1 MTKRAPTK
9 EPLSFAF
16 AKARRVAPCKPGP
29 GAGQER
35 ARLRATLQYFEK
47 QQAKRRAEFR
57 ERLAGRDADRAAF
70 RRNEPGATGSSRK
83 LDVRQRAQVVFEAK
97 LAERG
102 KAPAQQ
108 KKVSSIVRGAR
119 SGAEL
124 LASLRA
130 MNVAKYTTGVY
141 RSAHNN
147 YVRACL
153 LFDTG
158 LGQTYSLEGLTVL
171 VCIYVETWKRQSSSL
186 SDLITRLKRF
196 ARAADRPW
204 ISAEEEEE
212 LTSVRRMLERQFPS
226 MVIGAKALTWAEL
239 DPLLELLQAE
249 ALSGNIFSAQVMA
262 MVLMAHD
269 CMMRGNEYLG
279 RSLLREDV
287 KLVQAGP
294 HSGLGGLIVICFM
307 TKTRKLEFDER
318 DDLRLAVARPR
329 EPRRCARLA
338 MQTYLSLADLQ
349 EKDVLFPRR
358 SEDGTVV
365 ESVEKGFSYDQFTAV
380 LRKQLRRAKVP
391 EAESFVARSMRA
403 GGHTDFA
410 AEGVDSSIIGMM
422 GGWKDVKSQAR
433 YMRLAKAG
441 LKALSYGK

>member
-1 MTKRAPTK
+1 M
-9 EPLSFAF
+9 
-16 AKARRVAPCKPGP
+16 
-29 GAGQER
+29 
-35 ARLRATLQYFEK
+35 
-47 QQAKRRAEFR
+47 
-57 ERLAGRDADRAAF
+57 
-70 RRNEPGATGSSRK
+70 
-83 LDVRQRAQVVFEAK
+83 RQRAQVSFEAK
-97 LAERG
+97 LVERG
-102 KAPAQQ
+102 KAPALQR
-108 KKVSSIVRGAR
+108 KVSDIVRGAR

-130 MNVAKYTTGVY
+130 MNVDKYTMGVY

-153 LFDTG
+153 LFDAG
-158 LGQTYSLEGLTVL
+158 LSQTYSLEGLTVL
-171 VCIYVETWKRQSSSL
+171 VCIYVETWKRQSSGL

-196 ARAADRPW
+196 ARAAGRPW

-239 DPLLELLQAE
+239 DPLLEMLQAE
-249 ALSGNIFSAQVMA
+249 ALSGIVFSAQIMA

-294 HSGLGGLIVICFM
+294 LSGLGGLVVICFM
-307 TKTRKLEFDER
+307 TKTRKLQFDER
-318 DDLRLAVARPR
+318 DDLRLARARPR
-329 EPRRCARLA
+329 EPLHCAMLA
-338 MQTYLSLADLQ
+338 MQTYLSLTGLE

-358 SEDGTVV
+358 SEDGKVV
-365 ESVEKGFSYDQFTAV
+365 ESKDHVEKGFSYDQFTAV
-380 LRKQLRRAKVP
+380 LRKQLKRAKVP

-410 AEGVDSSIIGMM
+410 AEGVDSSIIGML

-441 LKALSYGK
+441 LKALSFGK